1 MREEHLVSAKSPG
14 KGDPTTAA
22 STTQGKS
29 YDATSDVLVCVDDT
43 DAWKSSVPHAQA
55 IAASFGGK
63 VVLIKVFERSGSG
76 AAPIDPVDWEIRKKS
91 SKSDLEKLAENYST
105 PECEV
110 CIKIVEGNLIDQL
123 CACATQ
129 NPQDITVLLRS
140 GHMNGWRA
148 RSRLGH
154 LVDLDIGSVLMIPPD
169 VKSAEPTKYD
179 CIFVPLDGSKL
190 AEAAIPS
197 AIAIAKAHSGE
208 VLICHVTPDTGV
220 TIIGPSDEDSRALQ
234 EQIQKRNRKTGKG
247 YLKRIG
253 GTLRDCGV
261 PISTVF
267 IEKGDVRRS
276 LLDAARE
283 HGADLLVIASHG
295 QSGQTDVATGHVTGF
310 ILDHSA
316 IPVLMVRKQHLT
328 EEAHAFSDVKS
339 SGVRVPNKMNDG

>member
-1 MREEHLVSAKSPG
+1 MVSATSSG
-14 KGDPTTAA
+14 KEDPDA
-22 STTQGKS
+22 SVSKAHGKS
-29 YDATSDVLVCVDDT
+29 SDEKSDVLVCVDEADA
-43 DAWKSSVPHAQA
+43 DAWKTSVHHAQA
-55 IAASFGGK
+55 IASSFGGQ
-63 VVLIKVFERSGSG
+63 VVLIKVFERPESGV
-76 AAPIDPVDWEIRKKS
+76 APIDPVDWEIQKRS
-91 SKSDLEKLAENYST
+91 ARSDLEKLAENCST

-110 CIKIVEGNLIDQL
+110 SIKTVEGDLIDQL

-129 NPQDITVLLRS
+129 NPQDITVLLRN

-148 RSRLGH
+148 RSRIAH

-179 CIFVPLDGSKL
+179 RIFVPLDGSKL

-197 AIAIAKAHSGE
+197 AISIAKAHSAE
-208 VLICHVTPDTGV
+208 VLICHVTPD
-220 TIIGPSDEDSRALQ
+220 IGITVIWPSDDADRALQ
-234 EQIQKRNRKTGKG
+234 EQIRKRNRQTGKG

-253 GTLRDCGV
+253 STLKDCGV
-261 PISTVF
+261 PVSTVF
-267 IEKGDVRRS
+267 IENGDVRRS

-310 ILDHSA
+310 ILDHST

-328 EEAHAFSDVKS
+328 EEAHTFSDVKS